1 MGSTV
6 PNVRSATAADFE
18 GVLVVFSQENAFD
31 VGSVPEYLV
40 LAEPPVTHDR
50 RKEHGAFSTPAGRPQ
65 RSNAARDPRVE
76 GVTHVLEPM
85 RNTGGET

>member
-18 GVLVVFSQENAFD
+18 GVLVVCSQENAFD

-65 RSNAARDPRVE
+65 RSNAAHDSRAE
-76 GVTHVLEPM
+76 GATQAVEPM
-85 RNTGGET
+85 RNAGGGT

>member
-31 VGSVPEYLV
+31 VGLAPEYVV
-40 LAEPPVTHDR
+40 LAEPPVTHER

-65 RSNAARDPRVE
+65 RSNGARDPRVE
-76 GVTHVLEPM
+76 DVTHILEPM
-85 RNTGGET
+85 RNAGGGT

>member
-18 GVLVVFSQENAFD
+18 GVLVVCSQENAFD

-85 RNTGGET
+85 RNAGGET